1 MQKAR
6 TNDVL
11 DSARHFLS
19 PKFPPISEISSF
31 STATPDNSSYLQTAP
46 ITKDFFQLLQLR
58 VLRLGFLQDGDVGV
72 GVFPEREEF
81 LILDAG
87 LRGITR
93 GEIRSAQLQMY

>member
-1 MQKAR
+1 MCRPCRAVPRPTCAADTLGWASCFHQ
-6 TNDVL
+6 
-11 DSARHFLS
+11 LS
-19 PKFPPISEISSF
+19 VNRGDTGRSS
-31 STATPDNSSYLQTAP
+31 
-46 ITKDFFQLLQLR
+46 LLQLR

-93 GEIRSAQLQMY
+93 GEICSAQLQLDYRPQHEILHHTSV